1 MANTTNF
8 GWETPDDTD
17 LVKDGALAMRT
28 LGNAIDTSLVDLKGG
43 TTNQI
48 LAKNSDTDMDFKWVA
63 NDVGDITAVTAGTG
77 LSGGGTSG
85 DVTLTNTVATTFDAK
100 GDLVVGT
107 GADTFAKLTVGTNG
121 HTLVADSGETTG
133 LKWAAPAGSGAN
145 WTLLNSGGTALT
157 GAATVTVTGISGKDK
172 VLVLVDG
179 ASSANASAYINLR
192 INTDT
197 ASNYDMYG
205 AAIAAPS
212 TYASTMVQ
220 KNNGPG
226 NTSINL
232 GRMSDNA
239 GSTIDAGALITGGN
253 ASGDKVIQSGGVGTA
268 SSGNTHQAIFSTGLW
283 RNSATITSI
292 SIVSSTGNLDA
303 GTVYVYTSA

>member
-107 GADTFAKLTVGTNG
+107 GADTFGKLTVGTNG
-121 HTLVADSGETTG
+121 HTLVADSSTSTG
-133 LKWAAPAGSGAN
+133 LKWAAAASGGMTSLASGSLSGSAVTISSINSGYVDLYLIINAPDKGVLIDDDSGNNFDGYIIEIGANNAAVGTISQVNTGNIYASYNGVGLTNVAFLVYVRNYANTTAEKVYSMWTAGSN
-145 WTLLNSGGTALT
+145 Q
-157 GAATVTVTGISGKDK
+157 I
-172 VLVLVDG
+172 
-179 ASSANASAYINLR
+179 
-192 INTDT
+192 DT
-197 ASNYDMYG
+197 AEWHSRST
-205 AAIAAPS
+205 AAVS
-212 TYASTMVQ
+212 TL
-220 KNNGPG
+220 
-226 NTSINL
+226 SIN
-232 GRMSDNA
+232 A
-239 GSTIDAGALITGGN
+239 
-253 ASGDKVIQSGGVGTA
+253 ASGSFG
-268 SSGNTHQAIFSTGLW
+268 
-283 RNSATITSI
+283 
-292 SIVSSTGNLDA
+292 A
-303 GTVYVYTSA
+303 GTYTLYGVK